1 MNKLGRFAL
10 FSIGCIIELIILDL
24 CSFPF
29 SSLTWIQHV
38 LCTFAY
44 PLIMIML
51 FRIAQKAG
59 EIERKSIF
67 LCVWGYVA
75 ILIGNALSYFP
86 IYVFEYY
93 GEGLRYFGYA
103 DMAIKVLAV
112 IMIVMGLIRI
122 AQQKKKSLLAFAS
135 YVLSAALIIDIVES
149 LIYMF
154 IANSGEEGNLNE
166 MYSIHAYLYNFTVY
180 GAVILFLFG
189 LYVQD
194 YKIKTAL
201 FLLRIGSNLVM
212 LFSINLMYNLLCTME
227 DFVFSPHNIGIAV
240 AVIVLVLPVVGGVL
254 AYRSSDKGNRVITVS
269 ILSLSIPVVLLSIT
283 ARGVIPLL
291 PYLLI
296 VSIIFSLIMFI
307 IVHYHKTF
315 SKSL

>member
-59 EIERKSIF
+59 EIEKKSIF

-75 ILIGNALSYFP
+75 LLTGNALSYFP

-103 DMAIKVLAV
+103 DMSFKVLAV
-112 IMIVMGLIRI
+112 IMLVMGLTRI
-122 AQQKKKSLLAFAS
+122 ARQKKKSLLAFAS
-135 YVLSAALIIDIVES
+135 YILSAALIIDIVES
-149 LIYMF
+149 LIYMY

-194 YKIKTAL
+194 YKIKTAP
-201 FLLRIGSNLVM
+201 FLLRIGSNLVI

-227 DFVFSPHNIGIAV
+227 DFDFSPHNIGIAV
-240 AVIVLVLPVVGGVL
+240 AVIFLVLPVVGGVL
-254 AYRSSDKGNRVITVS
+254 AYRYSDKGNRVITVS

-283 ARGVIPLL
+283 ARGVIPLF